1 MPSTLIL
8 GGIRSGKSRLA
19 ETEARSADPATPVT
33 YLATAE
39 ALDDEMRA
47 RIDAHRARRP
57 DDWGLVE
64 EPIILGQVLRD
75 QARNAPYPVVLIDC
89 MSLWLSNLLH
99 AGERVFHSERT
110 DFLEALADYPGRVII
125 VSNEVGLGTIGMDAL
140 TRRYADEM
148 GHLNQAIAAVSERVI
163 LSVAGQALTLKPR
176 AESER

>member
-19 ETEARSADPATPVT
+19 ETEARSAGPATPVT

-39 ALDDEMRA
+39 ALDEEMQA

-64 EPIILGQVLRD
+64 EPIALGRVLRD
-75 QARNAPYPVVLIDC
+75 KAGESVPPVVLVDC

-99 AGERVFHSERT
+99 AGDTVFHSEWT
-110 DFLEALADYPGRVII
+110 DFLDALADYPGRVVI

-140 TRRYADEM
+140 TRRYVDEM
-148 GHLNQAIAAVSERVI
+148 GRLNQAIAAVSERVI

-176 AESER
+176 AEGPR